1 MWRQRIKY
9 GLLSKQESKNMA
21 AEIKDVTV
29 KFYGKHSLKE
39 VLTTT
44 YTLDKKFFVAATFA
58 DLRVGPFQADQ
69 K

>member
-1 MWRQRIKY
+1 
-9 GLLSKQESKNMA
+9 MA

-29 KFYGKHSLKE
+29 KFYGKWCLPVIIWYKKHSLKE

-44 YTLDKKFFVAATFA
+44 YTLNKKFFVAATFA
-58 DLRVGPFQADQ
+58 DLRVDPFQADQ

>member
-1 MWRQRIKY
+1 
-9 GLLSKQESKNMA
+9 MA

-58 DLRVGPFQADQ
+58 DLRVDPFQADQ
-69 K
+69 KS